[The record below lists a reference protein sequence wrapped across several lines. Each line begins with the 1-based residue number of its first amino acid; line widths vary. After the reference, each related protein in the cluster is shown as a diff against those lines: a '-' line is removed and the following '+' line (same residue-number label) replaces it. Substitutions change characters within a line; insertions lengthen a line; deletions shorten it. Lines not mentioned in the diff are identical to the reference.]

1 MAEKLVQSLAKRGC
15 ITILDNSKISD
26 LALLLTLNNIGAVIV
41 VNKKNKPIGM
51 VSERDIIR
59 NFNKNVLDVK
69 NIMTSKIISCDLSI
83 SSTELLEI
91 MNKNKVRHVPIINKG
106 LLLGIVSI
114 GDVVKRLIET
124 YENEN
129 MNLKNFINSW
139 ESYKLYILLLFS

>member
-129 MNLKNFINSW
+129 MYLKNFINSW
-139 ESYKLYILLLFS
+139 EIYKLYILLLFS

>member
-26 LALLLTLNNIGAVIV
+26 LVHLLTLNNIGAVIV
-41 VNKKNKPIGM
+41 VDKKNKPIGM

-129 MNLKNFINSW
+129 MYLKNFINS
-139 ESYKLYILLLFS
+139 